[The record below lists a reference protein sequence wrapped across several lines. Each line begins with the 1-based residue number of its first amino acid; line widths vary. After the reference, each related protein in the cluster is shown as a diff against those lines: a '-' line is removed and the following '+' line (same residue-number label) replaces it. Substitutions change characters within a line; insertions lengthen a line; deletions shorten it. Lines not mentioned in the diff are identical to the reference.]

1 MPTKFDQ
8 QIFHLP
14 VPFGRVSVL
23 NHSTFLLLS
32 MGNDVPGR
40 IDMPHKVGFCF
51 GILAVVLVRNLVG
64 RVEKGC
70 DTRGGIVDDASS
82 LIPVEEVIWF
92 AVLLKLAL
100 LPARDRFLPR
110 FYSQVES

>member
-1 MPTKFDQ
+1 MPTRFDQ
-8 QIFHLP
+8 RIFHLP
-14 VPFGRVSVL
+14 VPFGRVSVS
-23 NHSTFLLLS
+23 NHFSFLLLS
-32 MGNDVPGR
+32 VRDDVPGR

-70 DTRGGIVDDASS
+70 VKGGGIVDDASS

-100 LPARDRFLPR
+100 LPVRDRFLSR

>member
-1 MPTKFDQ
+1 MPTRFDQ
-8 QIFHLP
+8 RIFHLP

-23 NHSTFLLLS
+23 NHSSLLLLS
-32 MGNDVPGR
+32 MGDNVLGR
-40 IDMPHKVGFCF
+40 IYMPNKVGFCF
-51 GILAVVLVRNLVG
+51 GILEAVLVRNLVG

-70 DTRGGIVDDASS
+70 DTGGGIVDDASS

-100 LPARDRFLPR
+100 LPVRDQFLPR

>member
-1 MPTKFDQ
+1 
-8 QIFHLP
+8 
-14 VPFGRVSVL
+14 
-23 NHSTFLLLS
+23 
-32 MGNDVPGR
+32 MGDNVPGR

-51 GILAVVLVRNLVG
+51 GILAVVLARNLVG

-70 DTRGGIVDDASS
+70 DTEGGIVDDASS

-92 AVLLKLAL
+92 AVSLKLTL

-110 FYSQVES
+110 FDSQVES